1 MFICIL
7 LFANGI
13 YVNMY
18 IFRHLTQPKY
28 EEKKYCYMIE
38 SLVCPWKMSKH
49 NFPKN
54 LFKDNFMLQG
64 ISVNHKSTRA
74 SSVIFVHTKQLL
86 LLQNILYL
94 VFNKFIDWET
104 SKMYNMTRIKCKLL
118 FCINFLQNILV
129 AISIL
134 KILRKIEKIFTV

>member
-1 MFICIL
+1 
-7 LFANGI
+7 
-13 YVNMY
+13 MY
-18 IFRHLTQPKY
+18 YSRHLTQRKY

-86 LLQNILYL
+86 LLWNILYL
-94 VFNKFIDWET
+94 VFDKFIGWQT
-104 SKMYNMTRIKCKLL
+104 SKMNNMTRMKCKLVIL
-118 FCINFLQNILV
+118 HKFSSKPFSSNINFWNIKNGQ
-129 AISIL
+129 II
-134 KILRKIEKIFTV
+134 RKIEKIFTV